1 MVPHST
7 KKVIGKTMSLRKRF
21 LFRIT
26 MRRFRKKVTGKREGE
41 IVRFGKKNG
50 EQRVRD
56 KGISETGNPLQNKC
70 NQTAEK
76 SIEEKKRLHDVP
88 PSVVKAGFFKG

>member
-41 IVRFGKKNG
+41 IVRFGRRTESKGFETRGSPKPAIPFKINAIRQQKK
-50 EQRVRD
+50 
-56 KGISETGNPLQNKC
+56 
-70 NQTAEK
+70 A
-76 SIEEKKRLHDVP
+76 
-88 PSVVKAGFFKG
+88 

>member
-1 MVPHST
+1 MLVEAVPVPDHDAQ
-7 KKVIGKTMSLRKRF
+7 GQEERNGQKR
-21 LFRIT
+21 RGNRT
-26 MRRFRKKVTGKREGE
+26 
-41 IVRFGKKNG
+41 VRKKNG

-56 KGISETGNPLQNKC
+56 KWISETGNPLQNKC

-88 PSVVKAGFFKG
+88 PSVVKAVSWFFKG